1 VQYLPGN
8 WLAAGNLSLVT
19 SLAFRQVFSDDLA
32 TIVNP
37 QTESQFFLNNNT
49 GSYNFNVL
57 LQNQTTTI
65 FQPFQVPSTGTD
77 EDLTLRGAPE
87 ISFGQFP
94 RKMFSNLPIYLSF
107 DTSFSALSRQEV
119 VDGTKVLATPA
130 SVERFD
136 VTPKITVPLPS
147 FGGLSVTPS
156 LTLSGTYYS
165 NSINTSIAPFD
176 PNLFAANTSDPRLDP
191 TSSSFV
197 PGLKVFDPVTMN
209 RISNAGIFRHYAEF
223 DLELRPPALAKDFK
237 NSDGSHKFRH
247 VIEPYMTYRAITG
260 IGQDFNRIILF
271 DDLDAVAN
279 TNEVEYGFNNRFFVT
294 KRASDVIRRR
304 YRNLRLNEMAPETGG
319 SGQAGAQAAAQPASP
334 GQKNPSPGA
343 ASPGAPG
350 QPSSQQSGQAQSG
363 AQQQAQGQPQSQ
375 GQAQDQG
382 QPAAGQQ
389 GKGKLAAGQS
399 AELGNRRDEEVT
411 IHRQQRREQVT
422 EQTQNAP
429 VTEQSEIV
437 GSDESVVE
445 AYEFLTIKVAQK
457 YFFDRNFGGAFVPGQ
472 RNQFYPV
479 DTLSGF
485 TFEGVSRSFS
495 PVNVEVRYRPLSTVF
510 ADLKMDVG
518 STGEGVRDV
527 AVSGGARMGNLTF
540 AGEWFL

>member
-527 AVSGGARMGNLTF
+527 AVSGGAR
-540 AGEWFL
+540 